1 MEEYLTMTN
10 MLRARSYLS
19 PGHAYYCFKTQKSTG
34 TEAAEPQPVRE
45 STPYLLS
52 SMKPAKKSRLP
63 ARRGTSKNMRQKAK
77 TEREKSKKEIT
88 GYFCQLPLRL
98 GYAITIHKSQGQT
111 FDKVVLAIGGDDKKR
126 TAKYTRT
133 EIFAYIQFYVAISRI
148 KDIRNLYI
156 KGDIDLIKKLADPEV
171 IEFYRRTRPC
181 GQSVGKTEKA
191 FTTIHC
197 ARNIA
202 PIIWLF
208 SPPDAERITATEISV
223 PKEFE
228 ARIKH
233 CAETLN
239 SKMRN
244 SYGSY

>member
-1 MEEYLTMTN
+1 MV
-10 MLRARSYLS
+10 
-19 PGHAYYCFKTQKSTG
+19 KSENG
-34 TEAAEPQPVRE
+34 KRNV
-45 STPYLLS
+45 
-52 SMKPAKKSRLP
+52 
-63 ARRGTSKNMRQKAK
+63 
-77 TEREKSKKEIT
+77 KKEIT

-111 FDKVVLAIGGDDKKR
+111 FDKVVLAIGGDDKKK

-133 EIFAYIQFYVAISRI
+133 EIFAYSQFYVAISRAN
-148 KDIRNLYI
+148 DIRNLYI
-156 KGDIDLIKKLADPEV
+156 KGDIDLIEKLADPEV

-181 GQSVGKTEKA
+181 GTDVGKTEKA

-202 PIIWLF
+202 PIIWFL
-208 SPPDAERITATEISV
+208 SSSLSPDAERITPTEITV

-228 ARIKH
+228 AQIKH
-233 CAETLN
+233 CIETLN
-239 SKMRN
+239 SRMRN

>member
-1 MEEYLTMTN
+1 MV
-10 MLRARSYLS
+10 
-19 PGHAYYCFKTQKSTG
+19 KSENG
-34 TEAAEPQPVRE
+34 KRNV
-45 STPYLLS
+45 
-52 SMKPAKKSRLP
+52 
-63 ARRGTSKNMRQKAK
+63 
-77 TEREKSKKEIT
+77 KKEIT

-111 FDKVVLAIGGDDKKR
+111 FDKVVLAIGGDDKKK

-133 EIFAYIQFYVAISRI
+133 EIFAYSQFYVAISRA

-156 KGDIDLIKKLADPEV
+156 KGDIDLIEKLADPEV

-181 GQSVGKTEKA
+181 GTAVGKTEKA

-202 PIIWLF
+202 PIIWLL
-208 SPPDAERITATEISV
+208 SSSLSPDAERITPTEITV

-228 ARIKH
+228 AQIKH
-233 CAETLN
+233 CIETLN
-239 SKMRN
+239 SRMRY